1 MAKAAKE
8 YAKALYSSLS
18 SSEDRKATLT
28 FLREMSGAMKTD
40 SKLLEQIKT
49 KSISSEDV
57 KKTMSSILEQAK
69 MKDLLMNFFN
79 LLVDKGRMDQL
90 KEITESF
97 EASMD
102 EDNGILRGVVKSAL
116 NLTPEKRAE
125 LEERF
130 AKKLDKRVILSYQT
144 DDKVVGGVRV
154 EVGPYTFDDT
164 IETHIKK
171 IKENLNRSSN

>member
-8 YAKALYSSLS
+8 YAKALYSSI
-18 SSEDRKATLT
+18 ENADERKAVLS
-28 FLREMSGAMKTD
+28 FLRNLSEAIKSD
-40 SKLLEQIKT
+40 SKILEQIKT
-49 KSISSEDV
+49 KSITDENV

-69 MKDLLMNFFN
+69 IKDLLMNFFN
-79 LLVDKGRMDQL
+79 LLVDKGRMDQIS
-90 KEITESF
+90 EITEHF
-97 EASMD
+97 QASMD
-102 EDNGILRGVVKSAL
+102 SDNGILRGVVKSAL
-116 NLTPEKRAE
+116 NLSSEKRIE

-130 AKKLDKRVILSYQT
+130 AKKLDKRVILTYQT
-144 DDKVVGGVRV
+144 DERVVGGVRV

>member
-1 MAKAAKE
+1 MAKASKE
-8 YAKALYSSLS
+8 YAKALYSSLRNAD
-18 SSEDRKATLT
+18 ERKETLT
-28 FLREMSGAMKTD
+28 FLRDLSEAIATD

-49 KSISSEDV
+49 KSISSANV
-57 KKTMSSILEQAK
+57 KKTIESVLEQAK
-69 MKDLLMNFFN
+69 LKDLLMNFFN
-79 LLVDKGRMDQL
+79 LLVDKGRIDL
-90 KEITESF
+90 IGEITEHFQS
-97 EASMD
+97 SMD
-102 EDNGILRGVVKSAL
+102 LDNGILRGLVKSAL
-116 NLTPEKRAE
+116 KLSPEKRIE

-130 AKKLDKRVILSYQT
+130 TIKLDKRVILTYET

>member
-8 YAKALYSSLS
+8 YAKALYGSLTNA
-18 SSEDRKATLT
+18 EDKKAALT
-28 FLREMSGAMKTD
+28 FLRGLSEAMSLD
-40 SKLLEQIKT
+40 STLLEQIKT
-49 KSISSEDV
+49 KSISSDDV
-57 KKTMSSILEQAK
+57 KTTMASILEQAK
-69 MKDLLMNFFN
+69 LKNILMNFFN
-79 LLVDKGRMDQL
+79 LLVDKGRMDQIT
-90 KEITESF
+90 EITESF

-116 NLTPEKRAE
+116 NLSPEKRAE

-144 DDKVVGGVRV
+144 DEKVVGGVRV

>member
-8 YAKALYSSLS
+8 YAKALYSSLKTA
-18 SSEDRKATLT
+18 EEKKATLS
-28 FLREMSGAMKTD
+28 FLRAMSSAVSED
-40 SKLLEQIKT
+40 PRLLEQIKT
-49 KSISSEDV
+49 KSLSSENTKKTISSL
-57 KKTMSSILEQAK
+57 LEQAK

-79 LLVDKGRMDQL
+79 LLVDKGRVDL
-90 KEITESF
+90 LSGITESF
-97 EASMD
+97 EMYMD

-116 NLTPEKRAE
+116 NLSPEKRAE

-130 AKKLDKRVILSYQT
+130 AKKLEKRVILTYQT
-144 DDKVVGGVRV
+144 DEKVVGGVRV

-171 IKENLNRSSN
+171 IKENLNRSSS

>member
-1 MAKAAKE
+1 MAKASKE
-8 YAKALYSSLS
+8 YAKALYGSLS
-18 SSEDRKATLT
+18 NADDRKSTLT
-28 FLREMSGAMKTD
+28 FLRELSGVLEKD

-49 KSISSEDV
+49 KSISSENV
-57 KKTMSSILEQAK
+57 KKTISSVLEHAK
-69 MKDLLMNFFN
+69 IKDLLVNFFN
-79 LLVDKGRMDQL
+79 LLVDKGRVDL
-90 KEITESF
+90 IGEITEHF
-97 EASMD
+97 QASMD
-102 EDNGILRGVVKSAL
+102 DDNGILRGVVKSAL
-116 NLTPEKRAE
+116 NLSPDKRSE

-144 DDKVVGGVRV
+144 DAKVVGGVRV